1 MEKIDLLINEIE
13 KQQVKLGNRYYMPG
27 MFPSV
32 RRHPYFSYR
41 REDSNI
47 FYPALVAFTLMPF
60 LNKVSNIQRQKL
72 QAIIEGVKSNYSL
85 YKSLSHPY
93 LYNFYQT
100 NPSKHYPNGYFIS
113 KFKHFKLPD
122 DADDTVILTMTLDEV
137 EEKRVNSI
145 RNELV
150 RFSNLKQKQVKFT
163 LDKYKKLLA
172 YGVWFGTGRMPIEFD
187 LCVMSNI
194 LYFTFKYDCP
204 LNRHD
209 LASLEF
215 IRKAIV
221 DDDISKYPFNISY
234 TYPSTTIMLYHIA
247 RLCSVMDEPGKFLP
261 VELIIQ
267 KIIERLENANG
278 LLEKLMLSTSLMRM
292 GIKTKK
298 IDYSLA
304 DLEKEFD
311 TFNFFIAP
319 MLCGTGNSLLYHFA
333 KYKIFHILFGCKA
346 YYLALAFEHEML
358 AIFEN

>member
-13 KQQVKLGNRYYMPG
+13 KQQVKSANRYYTPG

-60 LNKVSNIQRQKL
+60 LSEVSNNQRQKL
-72 QAIIEGVKSNYSL
+72 QIIIDGVKRNYSF

-93 LYNFYQT
+93 LYNFYQA

-113 KFKHFKLPD
+113 KFNHFKLPD

-137 EEKRVNSI
+137 EKERVNSI
-145 RNELV
+145 RKELV
-150 RFSNLKQKQVKFT
+150 KFSNLKQKQVKFT
-163 LDKYKKLLA
+163 LEKYKELPA
-172 YGVWFGTGRMPIEFD
+172 YGVWFGTGRMPIELD

-194 LYFTFKYDCP
+194 LYFTFKYACP

-215 IRKAIV
+215 IEKAIL
-221 DDDISKYPFNISY
+221 DDDISKFPFNISY
-234 TYPSTTIMLYHIA
+234 TYPDTSIMLYHIA
-247 RLCSVMDEPGKFLP
+247 RLCSIMDEPGKFLP
-261 VELIIQ
+261 VNLITQKTSERLAKAEGILE
-267 KIIERLENANG
+267 KII
-278 LLEKLMLSTSLMRM
+278 LSTSLARL
-292 GIKTKK
+292 GIKTGK
-298 IDYSLA
+298 IDYRLK

-311 TFNFFIAP
+311 SFHFFIAP

-346 YYLALAFEHEML
+346 YYYALAFEHEML